1 MNDDLDHIM
10 TVMEAAFDPRWGE
23 AWSHRQVADLLTLP
37 STHYRLV
44 DRDGGPLTDGG
55 APAGFILT
63 RHAADQEELLL
74 VAVRPECRGRG
85 IGRRLLELFKNDAR
99 LRGAAHV
106 FLEMRHNNPAAALYR
121 TAGFVP
127 LGRRPDYYRL
137 KDGGRL
143 DAITYG
149 CNLVQN

>member
-10 TVMEAAFDPRWGE
+10 NVMEAAFDPRWGE
-23 AWSHRQVADLLTLP
+23 AWTRRQVGDLLTLP

-44 DRDGGPLTDGG
+44 DGSGQPLVDGAEPV
-55 APAGFILT
+55 GFILT
-63 RHAADQEELLL
+63 RHAFDEEELLL

-85 IGRRLLELFKNDAR
+85 VGRSLLELFKNDAQS
-99 LRGAAHV
+99 RGVKRV
-106 FLEMRHNNPAAALYR
+106 FLEMRHNNPAAAVYR
-121 TAGFVP
+121 AAGFAP

-137 KDGGRL
+137 ADGGRL

-149 CNLVQN
+149 CDLIQN